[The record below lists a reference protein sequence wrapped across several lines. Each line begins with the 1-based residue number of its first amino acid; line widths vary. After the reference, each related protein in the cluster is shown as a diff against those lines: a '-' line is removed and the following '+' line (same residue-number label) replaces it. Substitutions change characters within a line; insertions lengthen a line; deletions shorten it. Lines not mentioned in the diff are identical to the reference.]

1 MGRVQ
6 RGLVMSRLAL
16 SHFSLL
22 LLFSALLPRA
32 DAQTCTGYDCLK
44 EYVDL
49 EDGAYSWSDTGHR
62 LRVEPAASGRGGW
75 TGYYLNLT
83 SQQWLTP
90 ELVSRSFWWHTLVVI
105 VPDNLTTTDTTIM
118 WMTDGNN
125 EDDFAP
131 DLSDYN
137 MLVAGEIAAANGL
150 VAAALFQ
157 VPNQPIVYAE
167 DPDQSRR
174 TEDSS
179 IAFTWWRMATE
190 PTTDPSYILQ
200 LPMAKAGVKALDTIE
215 NFLTSDEAPDEI
227 QTLDLAPTH
236 HIVTGASK
244 RGWATWLV
252 GAVDPRVMAI
262 VPVVM
267 DELNFL
273 DNIKHHYRSLGGWSF
288 ALESYWKMNLTL
300 YFNDP
305 VLETLFDIIDPFQYK
320 DMLKLPKLVCNSA
333 DDEFFLPDN
342 IRYWWDE
349 MPLYQQMNRFITLP
363 FSEHTTIPGTLE
375 LLGAI
380 NTWLRE
386 ILGANA
392 RLGSRPAPLSI
403 EERNEDS
410 ARLMEAADV
419 PQYNWTISATGE
431 EITVMADR
439 KPLKVNMWHS
449 STCHAHANTRKDFR
463 LVNNDSPCTC
473 GIPLLGHCGNLAVLW
488 YAWELQ
494 ETEPGSLTWVAHMPA
509 PTGGQWTAFFVDL
522 QFEGPQPA
530 SSNRASGYP
539 FGHDG
544 TFEFTSAISIV
555 PDTFPVE
562 DCQGDECMGS
572 LV

>member
-1 MGRVQ
+1 V
-6 RGLVMSRLAL
+6 
-16 SHFSLL
+16 
-22 LLFSALLPRA
+22 
-32 DAQTCTGYDCLK
+32 
-44 EYVDL
+44 
-49 EDGAYSWSDTGHR
+49 
-62 LRVEPAASGRGGW
+62 
-75 TGYYLNLT
+75 
-83 SQQWLTP
+83 
-90 ELVSRSFWWHTLVVI
+90 WWHTLVVI
-105 VPDNLTTTDTTIM
+105 VPDNLTTMDTTIM
-118 WMTDGNN
+118 WMTDGDND
-125 EDDFAP
+125 DDFSP
-131 DLSDYN
+131 DLSNYN
-137 MLVAGEIAAANGL
+137 LLVAGEIAAANGL
-150 VAAALFQ
+150 VASALFQ

-179 IAFTWWRMATE
+179 IAFTWWKMATE
-190 PTTDPSYILQ
+190 PSTDPSYILQ
-200 LPMAKAGVKALDTIE
+200 LPMAKAGVRALDTIE
-215 NFLTSDEAPDEI
+215 NFLTSSEAPEEI
-227 QTLDLAPTH
+227 QSLGLTPTH
-236 HIVTGASK
+236 HVVTGASK

-305 VLETLFDIIDPFQYK
+305 ALETLFAIIDPFQYK
-320 DMLKLPKLVCNSA
+320 DKLILPKLVCNSA

-342 IRYWWDE
+342 IRYWWDQ

-386 ILGANA
+386 MLTASAKLGT
-392 RLGSRPAPLSI
+392 RPAPTSM
-403 EERNEDS
+403 EERDEVS
-410 ARLMEAADV
+410 ARLMEAASV
-419 PQYNWTISATGE
+419 PVYNWTISETGE
-431 EITVMADR
+431 EIIVMADR

-473 GIPLLGHCGNLAVLW
+473 GVPLPPPVGHCGNLAVLW

-530 SSNRASGYP
+530 ASNKASGYP

-544 TFEFTSAISIV
+544 TFEFTTAISIV
-555 PDTFPVE
+555 PDTFPVD
-562 DCQGDECMGS
+562 DCVGDECMGS